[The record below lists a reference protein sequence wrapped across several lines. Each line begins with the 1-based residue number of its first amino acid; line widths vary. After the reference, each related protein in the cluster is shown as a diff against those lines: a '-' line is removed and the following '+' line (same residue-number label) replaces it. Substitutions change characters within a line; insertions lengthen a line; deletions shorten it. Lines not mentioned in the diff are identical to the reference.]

1 MSNSEKEQSIDSTSF
16 RSILNGVKRMREQY
30 NVGESNNQTEVNRQ
44 THQIPQQT
52 AHIVTHTP
60 TEDKTTEGR
69 PGNIGTIER
78 SSAAEFVRERSQT
91 PKQNES
97 RTDSTNNND
106 GNNRIRKRGNDVQT
120 YSSVQVSQSQKGN
133 PLLSNSLMKSIPWS
147 YNGSI
152 LSDYYVNP
160 TLQILFLSL
169 KYHKLHPEYIWQR
182 LKKLNKGSTIVTT
195 TNDRVLRLLLVVV
208 DIDSHQEILRKLLNF
223 CVKHD
228 LSLILAWSFEEAGN
242 YIAFCK
248 QYELSSSKV
257 KSAIRGTK
265 SSEYQACVVD
275 TLTSIRAVNKTDSV
289 KLLAN
294 CGSVQNIVL
303 QSCQDDE
310 EIGLSNIQGLGSRKL
325 QSMKSVFLEPFIY
338 NKEYD

>member
-69 PGNIGTIER
+69 SGNIGTIER